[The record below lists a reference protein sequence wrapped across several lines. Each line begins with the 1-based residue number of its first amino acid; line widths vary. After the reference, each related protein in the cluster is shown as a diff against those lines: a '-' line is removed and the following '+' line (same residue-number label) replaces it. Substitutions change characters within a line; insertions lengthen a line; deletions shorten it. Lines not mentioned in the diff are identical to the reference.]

1 MKGRG
6 MLKVVLGLLLSV
18 AGAAWGSSVE
28 VHVQAAQKL
37 MRKGRLKDARV
48 ELLVAQKLAP
58 KREDVAQ
65 LLASLDAGSVSGTAA
80 LDAPAAKGPDQ
91 VETALAQA
99 RAAYRESDLKGA
111 TEAWRRA
118 LQLQPGEKEAT
129 EGLARLEKEAYHK
142 DADQPFDQSVADL
155 YDAGLREARKGRL
168 VEAKRKLDDAL
179 ALNPM
184 QPQVKALRQ
193 SLAEGAQDQQASLDA
208 EEWVRSGQSALK
220 EGDWGKA
227 GAAFQQALKQAP
239 SLSAA
244 KEGLALVKARSGE
257 QAQKALRSGQKA
269 LDEGRFEDA
278 EKQFSL
284 ALAMD
289 PELAAAQAGKQAAL
303 QRSSQAKNQA
313 SQRREADKLYNAGVE
328 AWSAG
333 DLGLAAS
340 RFRDVLKI
348 DEKDPEALKALQA
361 VRRKLDER
369 ADKDRLDASRLVE
382 EGRTLE
388 TRGAPEE
395 ALKRYERALTK
406 DPAQAE
412 AAKAKE
418 RLLAELKAP

>member
-1 MKGRG
+1 
-6 MLKVVLGLLLSV
+6 MLKVCLFVLLSV
-18 AGAAWGSSVE
+18 AGTAWGGSVE
-28 VHVQAAQKL
+28 IHVQAAEKL

-48 ELLVAQKLAP
+48 ELLVARRLAP

-65 LLASLDAGSVSGTAA
+65 LLASLDAGTLTSTAA
-80 LDAPAAKGPDQ
+80 LDAPAAKVPSQ
-91 VETALAQA
+91 VETALAQG

-129 EGLARLEKEAYHK
+129 EGLARLEQEAYHK

-155 YDAGLREARKGRL
+155 YDACLREARKGRL

-193 SLAEGAQDQQASLDA
+193 SLAEGAQDQQANLDA
-208 EEWVRSGQSALK
+208 EEWVHSGQSALK

-239 SLSAA
+239 SLGAA

-269 LDEGRFEDA
+269 LDEGRWDDA

-284 ALAMD
+284 AVAMD
-289 PELAAAQAGKQAAL
+289 PELLAAQAGKQAAL

-406 DPAQAE
+406 DPGQAE